1 MTKKYSQP
9 RLTVDRINSND
20 VIATSIG
27 INQSIHGNTGSNAN
41 GGLGFAPERNSIWE
55 EK

>member
-1 MTKKYSQP
+1 MRKQYSTP
-9 RLTVDRINSND
+9 MLTVDSINQYD